1 MKKLLTL
8 FILSALAIGLVGCGE
23 PATNEVTSPTTKG
36 GGTSEYK
43 QDTKE
48 ADKGTSTSVDA
59 GTE

>member
-8 FILSALAIGLVGCGE
+8 FILSALVFSLVGCGDGG
-23 PATNEVTSPTTKG
+23 TNEVTSPSKTG
-36 GGTSEYK
+36 GGTSEFK